1 MKKKKKRLGSD
12 AFDESPLG
20 SLIRDTRSKETQ
32 KQKKKV
38 LFKPKNLKE
47 KEEKIE
53 KYKHT
58 DIQTKE
64 GKISEVGERATFYIK
79 PDILT
84 EIKIISIRIKS
95 KNLSELVNEA
105 IEDLINKYNK
115 NSSK

>member
-1 MKKKKKRLGSD
+1 MNDKKKRLGTD
-12 AFDESPLG
+12 PFDFIG
-20 SLIRDTRSKETQ
+20 TSKTN
-32 KQKKKV
+32 KNSKKSGKIQ
-38 LFKPKNLKE
+38 KE
-47 KEEKIE
+47 KGETPNRAEEIE

>member
-1 MKKKKKRLGSD
+1 MNDKKKRLGTD
-12 AFDESPLG
+12 PFDFIG
-20 SLIRDTRSKETQ
+20 TSKTNKNSKKSGKIQKGNGET
-32 KQKKKV
+32 
-38 LFKPKNLKE
+38 PNRA
-47 KEEKIE
+47 EEIE

-84 EIKIISIRIKS
+84 EVKIISIRTKK

-105 IEDLINKYNK
+105 LEDLIKKYKK
-115 NSSK
+115 NLTS